1 MKRLYYL
8 LVYLVF
14 VLLLITISCKQ
25 NNEDKS
31 LLPSDIVNNPN
42 SAEGK
47 IDTDLPVI
55 HFENDF
61 YDFGRIIQGEKVSF
75 GFKFTN
81 KGKSD
86 LIISKVSTSCGCT
99 VTDFPK
105 TPIKPGE
112 SNKIEVK
119 FDSENRRGFQNKT
132 ITVLSNSQPSTT
144 LLRIKAQVVLPEDI
158 SK

>member
-1 MKRLYYL
+1 MKRLHYL

-14 VLLLITISCKQ
+14 VLPLITISCKQ

-42 SAEGK
+42 SANGK
-47 IDTDLPVI
+47 TDTDLPSI
-55 HFENDF
+55 AFENDF
-61 YDFGRIIQGEKVSF
+61 YDFGRIIQGEKVSY

-99 VTDFPK
+99 VTDFPR

-132 ITVLSNSQPSTT
+132 ITVLSNSQPSST